1 MVGAVILFSVGFFF
15 LGIYGA
21 VMLMER
27 ITAKKTMTKILE
39 ECEELYKKD
48 YPECYIGIPGIVIL
62 GYIMGDW
69 EQMKLK

>member
-1 MVGAVILFSVGFFF
+1 MIGAVILFSVGFFF

-39 ECEELYKKD
+39 ECE
-48 YPECYIGIPGIVIL
+48 
-62 GYIMGDW
+62 
-69 EQMKLK
+69 